1 MYGFKFFLV
10 AMLLILV
17 PVVVLLCVLV
27 VFLVLVF
34 WSLCWSFCS
43 LRCCFAHGRGGVRVV
58 KHLVVLAVSLTPAGN
73 GCLVLVLIV
82 VVFLLHVFT
91 VML

>member
-43 LRCCFAHGRGGVRVV
+43 LRCCFAHGRGGVV
-58 KHLVVLAVSLTPAGN
+58 KHLVVLAVSLTPGGN